1 MEELLKAL
9 GKFIP
14 DPPRKIEFR
23 VYYDPDSGEVLEYT
37 TDPREGSF
45 LVVSKDTF
53 HENRFDVRI
62 KDGKIIR
69 IKPSLGKLIPAESGT
84 PCDPQDVSIVI
95 DDTPGAKKWK
105 LHTYED

>member
-9 GKFIP
+9 MEFVP
-14 DPPRKIEFR
+14 EPPRKIEFR
-23 VYYDPDSGEVLEYT
+23 VYYDRDSGEVLEYT
-37 TDPREGSF
+37 TDAREGSF
-45 LVVSKDTF
+45 LVVSKDIF

-84 PCDPQDVSIVI
+84 PCDPRDVSIVI
-95 DDTPGAKKWK
+95 DDVPDAKKWK